1 MDDAVLECFIVW
13 KQRIC
18 VGRKE
23 WDKAEKEYHRVCC
36 ESRALRGRK
45 IKILISDVKRRERE
59 FLKID
64 LNTLLTQ
71 ELWSSTATMIVR
83 ATNDG
88 FISSINK
95 WQAMLHDL
103 NNNDTDNNNN
113 LSINDDEILQTE
125 LTIDQWEKIIQEIDT
140 EAENIAEEVKARL
153 KNDKVKV
160 RKLDRLQDTRKHFE
174 RKEKENRSNKRRKLS
189 QPIDFASSI
198 SSRGRSSNN
207 TSANDN
213 RRRHRPHRRNRK
225 EVGAIHARNECLA
238 AMELHEA
245 MRTVLSTLKI
255 QQSNLL
261 VCRAAQ
267 QALGSCC
274 EKLHSQQRRQL
285 RLIVGGRNNNDDN
298 DDNINEN
305 NDNDNDNDDINDDN
319 NRNNMDLNED
329 NNGANITININNDVE
344 EQQQNIDKEWNRKV
358 EAAKVDSL
366 YHWYRNNV
374 GLL

>member
-1 MDDAVLECFIVW
+1 
-13 KQRIC
+13 
-18 VGRKE
+18 
-23 WDKAEKEYHRVCC
+23 
-36 ESRALRGRK
+36 
-45 IKILISDVKRRERE
+45 
-59 FLKID
+59 
-64 LNTLLTQ
+64 
-71 ELWSSTATMIVR
+71 MIVR